1 MKQEDYSEILAR
13 IKHIKSLFA
22 FGEGILPFLEEL
34 FLFLREVSPMLNDV
48 SESIMNTTGAMPEAA
63 VEIDK
68 AVDQTSDATFK
79 IMDLVEN
86 INRQVDALEKANQG
100 KDIDAETFDSIR
112 SDAHAIINA
121 LQFHDIVS
129 QRLIHVRKVLSDIQ
143 QKLLALFTKV
153 YRMDIEDDTKTSIL
167 TTFGVNAQEFERLMT
182 ERIEVG
188 EELTAGKKHSQ
199 KPQEPDF
206 GQADIDSLFG

>member
-68 AVDQTSDATFK
+68 AVDQTSDATFR

-86 INRQVDALEKANQG
+86 INRQVDALEKVKSG
-100 KDIDAETFDSIR
+100 DIDPASLDSIR
-112 SDAHAIINA
+112 SDAHSIINA

-143 QKLLALFTKV
+143 QKLLTLFTKV
-153 YRMDIEDDTKTSIL
+153 YQMDIEEDTKTSIL
-167 TTFGVNAQEFERLMT
+167 TTFGVNAEEFQRLMS

-188 EELTAGKKHSQ
+188 NELTAGKKHAQ
-199 KPQEPDF
+199 KPAEPDF
-206 GQADIDSLFG
+206 GQDDIDSLFG